1 MMFKVET
8 GNRNPHVKKHDLWQS
23 AKIKNDIWKVKT
35 TNGKVYIIDL
45 LDFENM
51 NKSKKSNLFYD
62 FEF

>member
-1 MMFKVET
+1 MIFIVEN
-8 GNRNPHVKKHDLWQS
+8 GNGNSHVEKHDLRQS